1 MGVKYVIQ
9 TLILKACNRPVDD
22 FWGLGDI
29 IRGTIQLYQLS
40 KKYNFVLIV
49 DKQHHPISNYL
60 INREHQHSELIKSYK
75 NKVPF
80 VDIDNCE
87 DFILKYVK
95 YSKNKNTGLIFFTN
109 DFFHGPITEDCKAF
123 IKYHFTP
130 NTEFM
135 NYINEKMSVI
145 PFKEYNILHY
155 RFGDDDLIK
164 KIKNNKLN
172 LNSIINDINKYHSE
186 EQNTILVSD
195 SSYLKK
201 MAKDSTKIFMFDSV
215 LAHMGCSDNIK
226 DTLFEFF
233 LITNSKKIKTY
244 SVYWWISGFV
254 KISNDIF
261 DVPLERI
268 K

>member
-1 MGVKYVIQ
+1 MVVKYVIQ
-9 TLILKACNRPVDD
+9 TLILKACNRPEND

-40 KKYNFVLIV
+40 KKYNFELIV

-60 INREHQHSELIKSYK
+60 INRYHQFSDVITSYK
-75 NKVPF
+75 NKVAF
-80 VDIDNCE
+80 VDIDQCE
-87 DFILKYVK
+87 KFILKY
-95 YSKNKNTGLIFFTN
+95 SKNPSAGLIFFTN

-130 NTEFM
+130 NNDFLD
-135 NYINEKMSVI
+135 YINEKINSL

-155 RFGDDDLIK
+155 RLGDNVLIK
-164 KIKNNKLN
+164 NMQNKKINI
-172 LNSIINDINKYHSE
+172 NSIISNINKYHNE
-186 EQNTILVSD
+186 EENTILISD
-195 SSYLKK
+195 SMDLKK
-201 MAKDSTKIFMFDSV
+201 RAKKETNIFMFDSV
-215 LAHMGCSDNIK
+215 LAHMGCSNDIK

-233 LITNSKKIKTY
+233 LITNSKKIKTF
-244 SVYWWISGFV
+244 SVYWWTSGFV